1 MKIFKF
7 GGASVK
13 DADGVK
19 NVANILSDHNGD
31 NMVVVISAMGK
42 STNHL
47 EKIVNA
53 CVLNTGETSTLIK
66 ELKDY
71 HYTILSRLES
81 SNSTAMINDIEN
93 LFLEL
98 ECLAETPVQPEEYD
112 FIYDQIVAFG
122 ELISTKIVSHYLL
135 NRGIKNQWIDSRNF
149 ILTNDRYRDARIQW
163 DDTEKIIAKKL
174 KPLAERHP
182 VITQG
187 FIGRGPLNETTTL
200 GREGSDYSAAIF
212 AYCLNA
218 ESVTIW
224 KDVAGVMN
232 ADPKKIENAILIP
245 QLSYSDAI
253 ELAYYGASVI
263 HPKTIQPLMAKNI
276 PLLVKSFIHPLH
288 EGTRVS
294 NHSEALSVP
303 CYIFKNNQVLVELK
317 TRDFTFIVEQNLEHI
332 FRLLA
337 AFKVRC
343 NIIQNSA
350 ISFSFVA
357 DNNENKMQH
366 LISELEKQGLE
377 TRITES
383 VELITI
389 YNATEGSKNAVL
401 GQKEVILEQ
410 NTGSTSHFVI
420 QHY

>member
-1 MKIFKF
+1 M
-7 GGASVK
+7 
-13 DADGVK
+13 
-19 NVANILSDHNGD
+19 
-31 NMVVVISAMGK
+31 
-42 STNHL
+42 T
-47 EKIVNA
+47 
-53 CVLNTGETSTLIK
+53 
-66 ELKDY
+66 
-71 HYTILSRLES
+71 
-81 SNSTAMINDIEN
+81 NDIEN

-112 FIYDQIVAFG
+112 FVYDQIVSFG

-135 NRGIKNQWIDSRNF
+135 NMGIKNQWIDSRNF
-149 ILTNDRYRDARIQW
+149 ILTDDRYRDARIQW
-163 DDTEKIIAKKL
+163 DETEKIIAKKL

-187 FIGRGPLNETTTL
+187 FIGRGPVNETTTL

-245 QLSYSDAI
+245 HLSYSDAI

-303 CYIFKNNQVLVELK
+303 CYIFKNDQVLVELK

-337 AFKVRC
+337 NFKVRC

-357 DNNENKMQH
+357 DSNENKMQH
-366 LISELEKQGLE
+366 LIAEMEKLGLE
-377 TRITES
+377 TRITAL

-389 YNATEGSKNAVL
+389 YNATEGSKNAVI

-410 NTGSTSHFVI
+410 NTGSTSHFI
-420 QHY
+420 IRS

>member
-19 NVANILSDHNGD
+19 NVAKILTDHSRENL
-31 NMVVVISAMGK
+31 VVVISAMGK

-53 CVLNTGETSTLIK
+53 CVHSTGETATLIK

-71 HYTILSRLES
+71 HYSILTHLET
-81 SNSTAMINDIEN
+81 SNSTAMTNDIEN

-112 FIYDQIVAFG
+112 FVYDQIVSFG

-135 NRGIKNQWIDSRNF
+135 NMGIKNQWIDSRNF
-149 ILTNDRYRDARIQW
+149 ILTDDRYRDARIQW
-163 DDTEKIIAKKL
+163 DETEKIIAKKL

-245 QLSYSDAI
+245 HLSYSDAI

-303 CYIFKNNQVLVELK
+303 CYIFKNDQVLVELK

-337 AFKVRC
+337 NFKVRC

-357 DNNENKMQH
+357 DSNENKMQH
-366 LISELEKQGLE
+366 LIAEMEKLGLE
-377 TRITES
+377 TRITAL

-389 YNATEGSKNAVL
+389 YNATEGSKNAVI

-410 NTGSTSHFVI
+410 NTGSTSHFI
-420 QHY
+420 IRS

>member
-19 NVANILSDHNGD
+19 NVAKILTDHSGENL
-31 NMVVVISAMGK
+31 VVVISAMGK

-53 CVLNTGETSTLIK
+53 CVHSTGETATLIK

-71 HYTILSRLES
+71 HYSILTHLET
-81 SNSTAMINDIEN
+81 SNSTAMTNDIEN

-112 FIYDQIVAFG
+112 FVYDQIVSFG

-135 NRGIKNQWIDSRNF
+135 NMGINNQWIDSRNF
-149 ILTNDRYRDARIQW
+149 ILTDDRYRDARIQW
-163 DDTEKIIAKKL
+163 DETEKIIAKKL

-187 FIGRGPLNETTTL
+187 FIGRGPVNETTTL

-245 QLSYSDAI
+245 HLSYSDAI

-276 PLLVKSFIHPLH
+276 PLLVKSFIQSLH

-303 CYIFKNNQVLVELK
+303 CYIFKNDQVLVELK

-337 AFKVRC
+337 NFKVRC

-357 DNNENKMQH
+357 DSNENKMQH
-366 LISELEKQGLE
+366 LIAEMEKLGLE
-377 TRITES
+377 TRITAL

-389 YNATEGSKNAVL
+389 YNATEGSKNAVI

-410 NTGSTSHFVI
+410 NTGSTSHFI
-420 QHY
+420 IRS

>member
-13 DADGVK
+13 DAEGVK
-19 NVANILSDHNGD
+19 NVARILLTHQQDPLL
-31 NMVVVISAMGK
+31 VVISAMGK
-42 STNHL
+42 TTNHL
-47 EKIVNA
+47 EKIVHA
-53 CVLNTGETSTLIK
+53 CIHQTGEIPLLLK
-66 ELKDY
+66 ELKEY
-71 HYTILSRLES
+71 HYSIIQGLES
-81 SNSTAMINDIEN
+81 QNQFAMVNDIEN

-98 ECLAETPVQPEEYD
+98 ECLTETPVQLDEYD
-112 FIYDQIVAFG
+112 FVYDQIVSFG
-122 ELISTKIVSHYLL
+122 ELISTKIVSHFLL
-135 NRGIKNQWIDSRNF
+135 GTGFKNQWIDSRNF
-149 ILTNDRYRDARIQW
+149 ILTDDRYRDARIQW
-163 DDTEKIIAKKL
+163 SETEQIISKKL

-232 ADPKKIENAILIP
+232 ADPKKMGNATLIP
-245 QLSYSDAI
+245 HLGYSDAI

-263 HPKTIQPLMAKNI
+263 HPKTIQPLMAKDI
-276 PLLVKSFIHPLH
+276 PLNVKSFINPQQD
-288 EGTRVS
+288 GTRVS
-294 NHSEALSVP
+294 NIGHILTLP
-303 CYIFKNNQVLVELK
+303 CYIFKSNQVLVELK

-332 FRLLA
+332 FSLLA
-337 AFKVRC
+337 KFKVRC

-357 DNNENKMQH
+357 DNKENKWNA
-366 LISELEKQGLE
+366 LIDDLDKLGL
-377 TRITES
+377 TTQITES
-383 VELITI
+383 LELITI
-389 YNATEGSKNAVL
+389 YNAIDGSKNAVL
-401 GQKEVILEQ
+401 GQKEVILKQ
-410 NTGSTSHFVI
+410 HTGSTSHYLI
-420 QHY
+420 KS

>member
-19 NVANILSDHNGD
+19 NIGKILADHNAEKLL
-31 NMVVVISAMGK
+31 VVISAMGK

-47 EKIVNA
+47 EKLVHA
-53 CVLNTGETSTLIK
+53 CVYGTGETNALLM

-71 HYTILSRLES
+71 HYSIIHGLEKTNS
-81 SNSTAMINDIEN
+81 SAMINDIEN
-93 LFLEL
+93 IFLEL
-98 ECLAETPVQPEEYD
+98 ECLVETPATPEEYD
-112 FIYDQIVAFG
+112 FVYDQVVAFG

-135 NRGIKNQWIDSRNF
+135 TEGFKNQWIDSRNF
-149 ILTNDRYRDARIQW
+149 IITDNRYRDARIQW
-163 DDTEKIIAKKL
+163 DETEKIISNKL
-174 KPLAERHP
+174 KPLAEKQT

-187 FIGRGPLNETTTL
+187 FIGRGPVNETTTL

-212 AYCLNA
+212 AYCLSA

-232 ADPKKIENAILIP
+232 ADPKKMDNASLISN
-245 QLSYSDAI
+245 LGYSDAI

-276 PLLVKSFIHPLH
+276 PLYVKSFINPTEL
-288 EGTRVS
+288 GTQVS
-294 NHSEALSVP
+294 NQNHVLDLP
-303 CYIFKNNQVLVELK
+303 CYIFKENQVLAELK
-317 TRDFTFIVEQNLEHI
+317 TRDFTFIVEQNLEQI
-332 FRLLA
+332 FSLLA
-337 AFKVRC
+337 QHKIRC

-357 DNNENKMQH
+357 DNKENKLTN
-366 LISELEKQGLE
+366 LISDLEKLGLSVQ
-377 TRITES
+377 ITES
-383 VELITI
+383 LELITI
-389 YNATEGSKNAVL
+389 YNAVEGSKKTVL
-401 GQKEVILEQ
+401 GIKEIILEQ
-410 NTGSTSHFVI
+410 NTGNTSHYLVR
-420 QHY
+420 

>member
-13 DADGVK
+13 DAAGIK
-19 NVANILSDHNGD
+19 NVADILDSFQNEKLL
-31 NMVVVISAMGK
+31 VVISAMGK

-47 EKIVNA
+47 EKIVHA
-53 CVLNTGETSTLIK
+53 CVHKTGETIKLLK
-66 ELKDY
+66 ELKKY
-71 HYTILSRLES
+71 HYDIVNELTGG
-81 SNSTAMINDIEN
+81 NHAAMMNDIEN

-98 ECLAETPVQPEEYD
+98 ECLVETPFHSEEYD

-135 NRGIKNQWIDSRNF
+135 IKGLKNQWIDSRNF
-149 ILTNDRYRDARIQW
+149 IITDNRYRDARVLW
-163 DDTEKIIAKKL
+163 SDTEQLISKKL
-174 KPLAERHP
+174 EPLAERNT

-187 FIGRGPLNETTTL
+187 FIGRGPVNETTTL

-218 ESVTIW
+218 ESVSIW

-232 ADPKKIENAILIP
+232 ADPKKMPDATLIP
-245 QLSYSDAI
+245 HLGYSDAI

-276 PLLVKSFIHPLH
+276 PLFVKSFINPSQ
-288 EGTRVS
+288 EGTQVS
-294 NHSEALSVP
+294 NNSQQLKKP
-303 CYIFKNNQVLVELK
+303 CYIFKTDQVLFELK
-317 TRDFTFIVEQNLEHI
+317 TRDYTFIVEQNLEHI

-337 AFKVRC
+337 LYKVRC

-357 DNNENKMQH
+357 DNKQNPW
-366 LISELEKQGLE
+366 EKLLAEFNQLGL
-377 TRITES
+377 TTSMKES
-383 VELITI
+383 LELITI
-389 YNATEGSKNAVL
+389 YNAKEGATDAVL
-401 GQKEVILEQ
+401 KDKQIILEQ
-410 NTGSTSHFVI
+410 ITGITSHFLI
-420 QHY
+420 EA

>member
-1 MKIFKF
+1 
-7 GGASVK
+7 
-13 DADGVK
+13 
-19 NVANILSDHNGD
+19 
-31 NMVVVISAMGK
+31 
-42 STNHL
+42 
-47 EKIVNA
+47 VNA
-53 CVLNTGETSTLIK
+53 CIHQTGEIALLIG

-71 HYTILSRLES
+71 HYEIINNLGTV
-81 SNSTAMINDIEN
+81 NATAMINDIEN

-98 ECLAETPVQPEEYD
+98 ECLVETPAQPEEYD
-112 FIYDQIVAFG
+112 FVYDQIVAFG

-135 NRGIKNQWIDSRNF
+135 SSGTKNQWIDSRNF
-149 ILTNDRYRDARIQW
+149 ILTDDRYRDARIQW
-163 DDTEKIIAKKL
+163 EETEKIISRKL
-174 KPLAERHP
+174 KPLAERHI

-212 AYCLNA
+212 AYCLGA

-232 ADPKKIENAILIP
+232 ADPKKMPDATLISH
-245 QLSYSDAI
+245 LGYSDAI

-276 PLLVKSFIHPLH
+276 PLLVKSFINIT
-288 EGTRVS
+288 EDGTKVS
-294 NHSEALSVP
+294 NNSEALAVP
-303 CYIFKNNQVLVELK
+303 CYIFKSNQVLAELK

-337 AFKVRC
+337 QHKVRC

-357 DNNENKMQH
+357 DNKENKMHNLIADLDKLGLTTQ
-366 LISELEKQGLE
+366 ISESL
-377 TRITES
+377 
-383 VELITI
+383 ELITI

-401 GQKEVILEQ
+401 SQKEVILEQ
-410 NTGSTSHFVI
+410 NTGNTSHYLI
-420 QHY
+420 RP

>member
-13 DADGVK
+13 DAEGIK
-19 NVANILSDHNGD
+19 NVAKILTSCSTDKLL
-31 NMVVVISAMGK
+31 VVISAMGK

-47 EKIVNA
+47 EKIVHA
-53 CVLNTGETSTLIK
+53 CTQNTGETASLIK
-66 ELKDY
+66 ELKDF
-71 HYTILSRLES
+71 HHNIVEGLGTS
-81 SNSTAMINDIEN
+81 STAVVLNDIEN

-98 ECLAETPVQPEEYD
+98 ECLVETPVNTDEYD
-112 FIYDQIVAFG
+112 FLYDQVVPFG
-122 ELISTKIVSHYLL
+122 ELLSTKIVSHYLL
-135 NRGIKNQWIDSRNF
+135 NEGFKNQWIDSRNF
-149 ILTNDRYRDARIQW
+149 IITDDRYRDARIQW
-163 DDTEKIIAKKL
+163 SETEKIITKKL
-174 KPLAERHP
+174 KPLAEKQT

-218 ESVTIW
+218 DSVTIW

-232 ADPKKIENAILIP
+232 ADPKKLPKATLIP
-245 QLSYSDAI
+245 QLGYSDAI

-263 HPKTIQPLMAKNI
+263 HPKTIQPLMAKDI
-276 PLLVKSFIHPLH
+276 PLFVKSFINPNQD
-288 EGTRVS
+288 GTKVS
-294 NHSEALSVP
+294 NQGESLNVP
-303 CYIFKNNQVLVELK
+303 CFIFKDNQVLTELK

-337 AFKVRC
+337 KHKVRC

-357 DNNENKMQH
+357 DNKENKMQS
-366 LISELEKQGLE
+366 LIAELSSLGLSCH
-377 TRITES
+377 TTES
-383 VELITI
+383 LELITI
-389 YNATEGSKNAVL
+389 YNATEDAKNEVL
-401 GQKEVILEQ
+401 KQSNVLLQQ
-410 NTGSTSHFVI
+410 NIGTTSHYLI
-420 QHY
+420 RP

>member
-1 MKIFKF
+1 
-7 GGASVK
+7 
-13 DADGVK
+13 
-19 NVANILSDHNGD
+19 
-31 NMVVVISAMGK
+31 
-42 STNHL
+42 
-47 EKIVNA
+47 
-53 CVLNTGETSTLIK
+53 LNTGETSTLIK

-357 DNNENKMQH
+357 DNNGNKMQH
-366 LISELEKQGLE
+366 LISELEKLGLE

>member
-19 NVANILSDHNGD
+19 NVAKILTDHSGENL
-31 NMVVVISAMGK
+31 VVVISAMGK

-53 CVLNTGETSTLIK
+53 CVHSTGETATLIK

-71 HYTILSRLES
+71 HYSILTHLET
-81 SNSTAMINDIEN
+81 SNSTAMTNDIEN

-112 FIYDQIVAFG
+112 FVYDQIVSFG

-135 NRGIKNQWIDSRNF
+135 NMGIKNQWIDSRNF
-149 ILTNDRYRDARIQW
+149 ILTDDRYRDARIQW
-163 DDTEKIIAKKL
+163 DETEKIIAKKL

-245 QLSYSDAI
+245 HLSYSDAI

-303 CYIFKNNQVLVELK
+303 CYIFKNDQVLVELK

-337 AFKVRC
+337 NFKVRC

-357 DNNENKMQH
+357 DSNENKMQH
-366 LISELEKQGLE
+366 LIAEMEKLGLE
-377 TRITES
+377 TRITAL

-389 YNATEGSKNAVL
+389 YNATEGSKNAVI

-410 NTGSTSHFVI
+410 NTGSTSHFI
-420 QHY
+420 IRN

>member
-19 NVANILSDHNGD
+19 NVANILTDHSGENL
-31 NMVVVISAMGK
+31 VVVISAMGK

-53 CVLNTGETSTLIK
+53 CVHSTGETATLIK

-71 HYTILSRLES
+71 HYSILTRLET
-81 SNSTAMINDIEN
+81 SNSTAMTNDIEN

-112 FIYDQIVAFG
+112 FVYDQIVSFG

-135 NRGIKNQWIDSRNF
+135 NMGIKNQWIDSRNF
-149 ILTNDRYRDARIQW
+149 ILTDDRYRDARIQW
-163 DDTEKIIAKKL
+163 DETEKIIAKKL

-187 FIGRGPLNETTTL
+187 FIGRGPVNETTTL

-245 QLSYSDAI
+245 HLSYSDAI

-303 CYIFKNNQVLVELK
+303 CYIFKNDQVLVELK

-337 AFKVRC
+337 NFKVRC

-357 DNNENKMQH
+357 DSNENKMQH
-366 LISELEKQGLE
+366 LIAEMEKLGLE
-377 TRITES
+377 TRITAL

-389 YNATEGSKNAVL
+389 YNATEGSKNAVI

-410 NTGSTSHFVI
+410 NTGSTSHFI
-420 QHY
+420 IRS

>member
-19 NVANILSDHNGD
+19 NVAKILTDHSGENL
-31 NMVVVISAMGK
+31 VVVISAMGK

-53 CVLNTGETSTLIK
+53 CVHSTGETATLIK

-71 HYTILSRLES
+71 HYSILTHLET
-81 SNSTAMINDIEN
+81 SNSTAMTNDIEN

-112 FIYDQIVAFG
+112 FVYDQIVSFG

-135 NRGIKNQWIDSRNF
+135 NMGIKNQWIDSRNF
-149 ILTNDRYRDARIQW
+149 ILTDDRYRDARIQW
-163 DDTEKIIAKKL
+163 DETEKIIAKKL

-187 FIGRGPLNETTTL
+187 FIGRGPVNETTTL

-245 QLSYSDAI
+245 HLSYSDAI

-303 CYIFKNNQVLVELK
+303 CYIFKNDQVLVELK

-337 AFKVRC
+337 NFKVRC

-357 DNNENKMQH
+357 DSNENKMQH
-366 LISELEKQGLE
+366 LIAEMEKLGLE
-377 TRITES
+377 TRITAL

-389 YNATEGSKNAVL
+389 YNATEGSKNAVI

-410 NTGSTSHFVI
+410 NTGSTSHFI
-420 QHY
+420 IRN

>member
-13 DADGVK
+13 DADGVRNIA
-19 NVANILSDHNGD
+19 NVLLTHQQGPLL
-31 NMVVVISAMGK
+31 VVISAMGK
-42 STNHL
+42 TTNHL
-47 EKIVNA
+47 EKIVHA
-53 CVLNTGETSTLIK
+53 CIHQTGEIPALLK

-71 HYTILSRLES
+71 HYSIIQELQSQ
-81 SNSTAMINDIEN
+81 NQFAMVNDIEN

-98 ECLAETPVQPEEYD
+98 ECLTETPVQLDEYD
-112 FIYDQIVAFG
+112 FVYDQIVSFG

-135 NRGIKNQWIDSRNF
+135 GNGFKNQWIDSRNF
-149 ILTNDRYRDARIQW
+149 ILTDDRYRDARIQW
-163 DDTEKIIAKKL
+163 SETEQLIAKKL

-232 ADPKKIENAILIP
+232 ADPKKMEDAVLIP
-245 QLSYSDAI
+245 HLGYSDAI

-263 HPKTIQPLMAKNI
+263 HPKTIQPLMAKDI
-276 PLLVKSFIHPLH
+276 PLFVKSFINPQLD
-288 EGTRVS
+288 GTKVS
-294 NHSEALSVP
+294 NKGNILSVP
-303 CYIFKNNQVLVELK
+303 CYIFKSNQVLAELK

-332 FRLLA
+332 FSLLA
-337 AFKVRC
+337 KFKVRC

-357 DNNENKMQH
+357 DNKENKWNA
-366 LISELEKQGLE
+366 LIDELDKLGL
-377 TRITES
+377 TTQITES
-383 VELITI
+383 LELITI
-389 YNATEGSKNAVL
+389 YNAVDGSKNAVL
-401 GQKEVILEQ
+401 GQNEVILKQ
-410 NTGSTSHFVI
+410 HTGRTR
-420 QHY
+420 HYLIKA

>member
-1 MKIFKF
+1 
-7 GGASVK
+7 
-13 DADGVK
+13 
-19 NVANILSDHNGD
+19 
-31 NMVVVISAMGK
+31 MGK

-53 CVLNTGETSTLIK
+53 CVHSTGETATLIK

-71 HYTILSRLES
+71 HYSILTHLET
-81 SNSTAMINDIEN
+81 SNSTAMTNDIEN

-112 FIYDQIVAFG
+112 FVYDQIVSFG

-135 NRGIKNQWIDSRNF
+135 NMGIKNQWIDSRNF
-149 ILTNDRYRDARIQW
+149 ILTDDRYRDARIQW
-163 DDTEKIIAKKL
+163 DETEKIIAKKL

-245 QLSYSDAI
+245 HLSYSDAI

-303 CYIFKNNQVLVELK
+303 CYIFKNDQVLVELK

-337 AFKVRC
+337 NFKVRC

-357 DNNENKMQH
+357 DSNENKMQH
-366 LISELEKQGLE
+366 LIAEMEKLGLE
-377 TRITES
+377 TRITAL

-389 YNATEGSKNAVL
+389 YNATEGSKNTVI

-410 NTGSTSHFVI
+410 NTGSTSHFI
-420 QHY
+420 IRS

>member
-13 DADGVK
+13 DADGIK
-19 NVANILSDHNGD
+19 NIRKILLNHQQDPLL
-31 NMVVVISAMGK
+31 VVISAMGK

-47 EKIVNA
+47 EKIVHA
-53 CVLNTGETSTLIK
+53 CVHQTDEIPALLK

-71 HYTILSRLES
+71 HYTIIQELQSE
-81 SNSTAMINDIEN
+81 NQFTMINDIEN

-98 ECLAETPVQPEEYD
+98 ECLTETPVHTDEYD
-112 FIYDQIVAFG
+112 FVYDQIVSFG

-135 NRGIKNQWIDSRNF
+135 GTGFKNQWIDSRNF
-149 ILTNDRYRDARIQW
+149 ILTDDRYRDARIQW
-163 DDTEKIIAKKL
+163 SETEQIIAKKL

-187 FIGRGPLNETTTL
+187 FIGRGPVNETTTL

-232 ADPKKIENAILIP
+232 ADPKKMDNAVLIP
-245 QLSYSDAI
+245 HIGYSDAI

-263 HPKTIQPLMAKNI
+263 HPKTIQPLMAKDI
-276 PLLVKSFIHPLH
+276 PLFVKSFINPQH

-294 NHSEALSVP
+294 NKGQVLSVP

-337 AFKVRC
+337 KYKVRC
-343 NIIQNSA
+343 NIIKNSA

-357 DNNENKMQH
+357 DNKENNWNTLIMELDKLGLSTQVNES
-366 LISELEKQGLE
+366 L
-377 TRITES
+377 
-383 VELITI
+383 ELITI
-389 YNATEGSKNAVL
+389 YNDVDGSKNDVL
-401 GQKEVILEQ
+401 GQKEVILKQ
-410 NTGSTSHFVI
+410 HTGSTSHYLI
-420 QHY
+420 KS

>member
-13 DADGVK
+13 DADGIK
-19 NVANILSDHNGD
+19 NVANIIVNHSGENL
-31 NMVVVISAMGK
+31 VVVISAMGK

-47 EKIVNA
+47 EKIVHA
-53 CVLNTGETSTLIK
+53 CVYKTGEIAALIK

-71 HYTILSRLES
+71 HYSILAHLDATS
-81 SNSTAMINDIEN
+81 STAMTNDIEN

-98 ECLAETPVQPEEYD
+98 ECLAETPVTPEEYD
-112 FIYDQIVAFG
+112 FVYDQIVSFG

-135 NRGIKNQWIDSRNF
+135 NKGIKNQWIDSRNF
-149 ILTNDRYRDARIQW
+149 ILTDDRYRDARIQW
-163 DDTEKIIAKKL
+163 DETEKIIAKKL

-200 GREGSDYSAAIF
+200 GREGSDYSAAIY

-232 ADPKKIENAILIP
+232 ADPKKIDNAILIP

-263 HPKTIQPLMAKNI
+263 HPKTIQPLMAKHI
-276 PLLVKSFIHPLH
+276 PLLVKSFIQPLH
-288 EGTRVS
+288 EGTCVS
-294 NHSEALSVP
+294 NQSAALSVP

-337 AFKVRC
+337 TFKVRC

-350 ISFSFVA
+350 ISFRFVA
-357 DNNENKMQH
+357 DDKENKMQH
-366 LISELEKQGLE
+366 LISELDKLGLE
-377 TRITES
+377 THITES
-383 VELITI
+383 LDLITI
-389 YNATEGSKNAVL
+389 YNATEGAKNAVL

-410 NTGSTSHFVI
+410 NTGNTSHFVI
-420 QHY
+420 RG

>member
-19 NVANILSDHNGD
+19 NVAKILTDHSGENL
-31 NMVVVISAMGK
+31 VVVISAMGK

-53 CVLNTGETSTLIK
+53 CVHSTGETATLIK

-71 HYTILSRLES
+71 HYSILTHLET
-81 SNSTAMINDIEN
+81 SNSTAMTNDIEN

-112 FIYDQIVAFG
+112 FVYDQIVSFG

-135 NRGIKNQWIDSRNF
+135 NMGIKNQWIDSRNF
-149 ILTNDRYRDARIQW
+149 ILTDDRYRDARIQW
-163 DDTEKIIAKKL
+163 DETEKIIAKKL

-187 FIGRGPLNETTTL
+187 FIGRGPVNETTTL

-245 QLSYSDAI
+245 HLSYSDAI

-288 EGTRVS
+288 EGSRVS

-303 CYIFKNNQVLVELK
+303 CYIFKNDQVLVELK

-337 AFKVRC
+337 NFKVRC

-357 DNNENKMQH
+357 DSNENKMQH
-366 LISELEKQGLE
+366 LIAEMEKLGLE
-377 TRITES
+377 TRITAL

-389 YNATEGSKNAVL
+389 YNATEGSKNAVI

-410 NTGSTSHFVI
+410 NTGSTSHFI
-420 QHY
+420 IRS

>member
-13 DADGVK
+13 DAEGVK
-19 NVANILSDHNGD
+19 NIAKILLTYQHEPLL
-31 NMVVVISAMGK
+31 VVISAMGK
-42 STNHL
+42 TTNHL
-47 EKIVNA
+47 EKIVHA
-53 CVLNTGETSTLIK
+53 CIHQTGETTALLK

-71 HYTILSRLES
+71 HYAIIQALQSQ
-81 SNSTAMINDIEN
+81 NQFAMMNDIEN

-98 ECLAETPVQPEEYD
+98 ECLTETPAQADEYD
-112 FIYDQIVAFG
+112 FVYDQIVPFG

-135 NRGIKNQWIDSRNF
+135 GDGFKNQWIDSRNF
-149 ILTNDRYRDARIQW
+149 IITDDRYRDARIQW
-163 DDTEKIIAKKL
+163 SETEQIITKKL
-174 KPLAERHP
+174 KPLADRHP

-232 ADPKKIENAILIP
+232 ADPKKMENATLISH
-245 QLSYSDAI
+245 LGYSDAI

-263 HPKTIQPLMAKNI
+263 HPKTIQPLMAKDI
-276 PLLVKSFIHPLH
+276 PLLVKSFLNPQHD
-288 EGTRVS
+288 GTRVS
-294 NHSEALSVP
+294 NNAKALNLP
-303 CYIFKNNQVLVELK
+303 CYIFKNNQVLFEIK

-332 FRLLA
+332 FKLLA
-337 AFKVRC
+337 QYKVRC

-357 DNNENKMQH
+357 DNKEDKWNTLVGEFGKLGMSTHVTEH
-366 LISELEKQGLE
+366 L
-377 TRITES
+377 
-383 VELITI
+383 ELITI
-389 YNATEGSKNAVL
+389 YNAVEGSTKAIM
-401 GQKEVILEQ
+401 GDKEVLLTQ
-410 NTGSTSHFVI
+410 HTGNTSHYLI
-420 QHY
+420 K

>member
-13 DADGVK
+13 HAEGVK
-19 NVANILSDHNGD
+19 NVARILTEYHQNHLL
-31 NMVVVISAMGK
+31 VVISAMGK

-53 CVLNTGETSTLIK
+53 CIHQTGETTALIG
-66 ELKDY
+66 ELKEY
-71 HYTILSRLES
+71 HYGIINNLGTA
-81 SNSTAMINDIEN
+81 NATAMINDIEN

-98 ECLAETPVQPEEYD
+98 ECLVETPALPEEYD
-112 FIYDQIVAFG
+112 FVYDQIVAFG

-135 NRGIKNQWIDSRNF
+135 SSGIKNQWIDSRNF
-149 ILTNDRYRDARIQW
+149 ILTDDRYRDARIQW
-163 DDTEKIIAKKL
+163 DETEKIISRKL
-174 KPLAERHP
+174 KPLAERHL

-212 AYCLNA
+212 AYCLGA

-232 ADPKKIENAILIP
+232 ADPKKMPDATLISH
-245 QLSYSDAI
+245 LGYSDAI

-276 PLLVKSFIHPLH
+276 PLLVKSFINTK
-288 EGTRVS
+288 EDGTKVS
-294 NHSEALSVP
+294 NNSAVLAVP
-303 CYIFKNNQVLVELK
+303 CYIFKSNQVLAELK

-337 AFKVRC
+337 HHKVRC

-357 DNNENKMQH
+357 DNKENKMDN
-366 LISELEKQGLE
+366 LIADLDKLGLTTKISESL
-377 TRITES
+377 
-383 VELITI
+383 ELITI

-401 GQKEVILEQ
+401 NQKEVILEQ
-410 NTGSTSHFVI
+410 NTGNTSHYLI
-420 QHY
+420 RP

>member
-1 MKIFKF
+1 
-7 GGASVK
+7 
-13 DADGVK
+13 
-19 NVANILSDHNGD
+19 
-31 NMVVVISAMGK
+31 
-42 STNHL
+42 
-47 EKIVNA
+47 
-53 CVLNTGETSTLIK
+53 
-66 ELKDY
+66 
-71 HYTILSRLES
+71 
-81 SNSTAMINDIEN
+81 
-93 LFLEL
+93 
-98 ECLAETPVQPEEYD
+98 
-112 FIYDQIVAFG
+112 
-122 ELISTKIVSHYLL
+122 
-135 NRGIKNQWIDSRNF
+135 
-149 ILTNDRYRDARIQW
+149 
-163 DDTEKIIAKKL
+163 
-174 KPLAERHP
+174 
-182 VITQG
+182 
-187 FIGRGPLNETTTL
+187 
-200 GREGSDYSAAIF
+200 
-212 AYCLNA
+212 
-218 ESVTIW
+218 
-224 KDVAGVMN
+224 MN

-366 LISELEKQGLE
+366 LISELEKLGLE

>member
-19 NVANILSDHNGD
+19 NVAKILTDHSGENL
-31 NMVVVISAMGK
+31 VVVISAMGK

-53 CVLNTGETSTLIK
+53 CVHSTGETATLIK

-71 HYTILSRLES
+71 HYSILTHLET
-81 SNSTAMINDIEN
+81 SNSTAMTNDIEN

-112 FIYDQIVAFG
+112 FVYDQIVSFG

-135 NRGIKNQWIDSRNF
+135 NMGIKNQWIDSRNF
-149 ILTNDRYRDARIQW
+149 ILTDDRYRDARIQW
-163 DDTEKIIAKKL
+163 DETEKIIAKKL

-245 QLSYSDAI
+245 HLSYSDAI

-303 CYIFKNNQVLVELK
+303 CYIFKNDQVLVELK

-337 AFKVRC
+337 TFKVRC

-357 DNNENKMQH
+357 DSNENKMQH
-366 LISELEKQGLE
+366 LIAEMEKLGLE
-377 TRITES
+377 TRITAL

-389 YNATEGSKNAVL
+389 YNATEGSKNAVI

-410 NTGSTSHFVI
+410 NTGSTSHFI
-420 QHY
+420 IRS

>member
-19 NVANILSDHNGD
+19 NVAKILTDHSGENL
-31 NMVVVISAMGK
+31 VVVISAMGK

-53 CVLNTGETSTLIK
+53 CVHSTGETATLIK

-71 HYTILSRLES
+71 HYSILTHLET
-81 SNSTAMINDIEN
+81 SNSTAMTNDIEN

-112 FIYDQIVAFG
+112 FVYDQIVSFG

-135 NRGIKNQWIDSRNF
+135 NMGIKNQWIDSRNF
-149 ILTNDRYRDARIQW
+149 ILTDDRYRDARIQW
-163 DDTEKIIAKKL
+163 DETEKIIAKKL

-245 QLSYSDAI
+245 HLSYSDAI

-303 CYIFKNNQVLVELK
+303 CYIFKNDQVLVELK

-337 AFKVRC
+337 NFKVRC

-357 DNNENKMQH
+357 DSNENKMQH
-366 LISELEKQGLE
+366 LIAEMEKLGLE
-377 TRITES
+377 TRITAL

-389 YNATEGSKNAVL
+389 YNATEGSKNAVI

-410 NTGSTSHFVI
+410 NTGSTSHFI
-420 QHY
+420 IRS

>member
-19 NVANILSDHNGD
+19 NVAKILTDHSGENL
-31 NMVVVISAMGK
+31 VVVISAMGK

-53 CVLNTGETSTLIK
+53 CVHSTGETATLIK

-71 HYTILSRLES
+71 HYSILTHLET
-81 SNSTAMINDIEN
+81 SNSTAMTNDIEN

-112 FIYDQIVAFG
+112 FVYDQIVSFG

-135 NRGIKNQWIDSRNF
+135 NMGIKNQWIDSRNF
-149 ILTNDRYRDARIQW
+149 ILTDDRYRDARIQW
-163 DDTEKIIAKKL
+163 DETEKIIAKKL

-245 QLSYSDAI
+245 HLSYSDAI

-303 CYIFKNNQVLVELK
+303 CYIFKNDQVLVELK

-337 AFKVRC
+337 NFKVRC

-357 DNNENKMQH
+357 DSNENKMQH
-366 LISELEKQGLE
+366 LIAEMEKLGLE
-377 TRITES
+377 TRITAL

-389 YNATEGSKNAVL
+389 YNSTEGSKNTVI

-410 NTGSTSHFVI
+410 NTGSTSHFI
-420 QHY
+420 IRS